1 MLVDCGRGVAQRVIQ
16 ARLDMTLLDV
26 VVLTHHHSDHVSD
39 LASLAIARWVAGAS
53 TPLTVV
59 APQGPC
65 SRFAH
70 GCLDGFEDQAFYSQ
84 ADNGS
89 PARPSVAVTEFEPTS
104 SPTVVFDEGDWS
116 VSAALVDHHP
126 IEAAVG
132 YRIEVGG
139 RTVVVSGDTAVCAGV
154 ELLATG
160 ADVLAHEAARSDR
173 ASPRLLEWN
182 ASARSVGDLAHSLRL
197 PTIVLIHLLPAP
209 ESAADEQAF
218 IDEAR
223 ASGYTGEILVAVD
236 LMQIDIDNR

>member
-1 MLVDCGRGVAQRVIQ
+1 MSRRLSYSDHVVRLVLLGTGTPVPDPARCGSGVALVGNGRWMLVDCGRGVAQRVIQ

-89 PARPSVAVTEFEPTS
+89 PARPSVAFTEFEPTS
-104 SPTVVFDEGDWS
+104 SPTVVFDEGNWS
-116 VSAALVDHHP
+116 VSAVLVDPHP

-139 RTVVVSGDTAVCAGV
+139 RTVVVSGATAVCAGV
-154 ELLATG
+154 ELLPDRTLVYG
-160 ADVLAHEAARSDR
+160 EAALAEVHARGVQPISSQVRS
-173 ASPRLLEWN
+173 SSLED
-182 ASARSVGDLAHSLRL
+182 VFLFL
-197 PTIVLIHLLPAP
+197 
-209 ESAADEQAF
+209 
-218 IDEAR
+218 
-223 ASGYTGEILVAVD
+223 TGRTLV
-236 LMQIDIDNR
+236 N